1 MNKFA
6 LALVGLLLTAQAY
19 ALPVGHKLTR
29 DALDSAATAG
39 PAVQIGTQLVRN
51 KLHVLRATYSYA
63 VQGGSSLA
71 DINLLDSNG
80 KVAKLPVGAI
90 VREVL
95 IYNRTAATTASQP
108 APIAISLQ
116 SAGDLKAATAYTAF
130 TGLLAGIPIGTA
142 ATAILLTA
150 ERSLTMDI
158 ATFNLTAGKFDV
170 LIQYELTD

>member
-1 MNKFA
+1 MKHFV
-6 LALVGLLLTAQAY
+6 LALVGLMLSAQAF

-29 DALDSAATAG
+29 DALDQSATAG

-51 KLHVLRATYSYA
+51 KLHVLRATYSFA

-95 IYNRTAATTASQP
+95 IYNRTALTTANQL
-108 APIAISLQ
+108 ATVGISLQ
-116 SAGDLKAATAYTAF
+116 SAGDIKAAATAYTTY
-130 TGLLAGIPIGTA
+130 TGLLALPDHLA
-142 ATAILLTA
+142 AYL
-150 ERSLTMDI
+150 
-158 ATFNLTAGKFDV
+158 N
-170 LIQYELTD
+170 